1 MSYPTDPLESPWK
14 YDGTYQARHLA
25 LLDLIRIAA
34 GSGGG
39 GGYDFDLLNQEA
51 TQMLIKTVLDGIDTK
66 LPQLTLNGDSLKVFV
81 NNQIDLTTI
90 TSYLLDIKNS
100 VAAIDTNTDGIEGL
114 ITDTI
119 TAINNGTTSING
131 NLTDIITELQG
142 LDANTDGLETVL
154 TDILNKIIAA
164 PATEATQLLIK
175 AKTDNLDVAL
185 STRLNTLGQKTAAN
199 STPVVL
205 ASDQILNVL
214 ATFTESFI
222 GSTGVSKAKVKFEI
236 GETLTIDSSS
246 QLTYK
251 DAITF
256 FTNLGTI
263 DNQGVLR
270 FDSLD
275 EFINEGTILNDNLII
290 LD

>member
-39 GGYDFDLLNQEA
+39 GGYDFDLLNQED
-51 TQMLIKTVLDGIDTK
+51 TQLLIKTVLDGIDTK
-66 LPQLTLNGDSLKVFV
+66 VPQLTLNGDSLKVYV

-100 VAAIDTNTDGIEGL
+100 VASIDTNTDGIEGL

-142 LDANTDGLETVL
+142 LDANTDGLEQTL
-154 TDILNKIIAA
+154 LDILAKIIAA
-164 PATEATQLLIK
+164 PATEAKQ
-175 AKTDNLDVAL
+175 V
-185 STRLNTLGQKTAAN
+185 
-199 STPVVL
+199 
-205 ASDQILNVL
+205 
-214 ATFTESFI
+214 
-222 GSTGVSKAKVKFEI
+222 EI
-236 GETLTIDSSS
+236 I
-246 QLTYK
+246 
-251 DAITF
+251 DAIENISITS
-256 FTNLGTI
+256 TSDATKLNQYNQIDLLNLMFEEL
-263 DNQGVLR
+263 QQ
-270 FDSLD
+270 
-275 EFINEGTILNDNLII
+275 INKTLKKIYQ
-290 LD
+290 